1 MNRKDI
7 LSELR
12 ALDLPFEEY
21 VVVGGAALAVR
32 EIRDTDDIDLVV
44 TPSLFDQ
51 LNRAGWVLKVRPNGK
66 PGLHRGRVE
75 AYLDVNCGDCERS
88 TSWLL
93 SNSETLEGVRFVDL
107 ETLAAF
113 KASYGREK
121 DRRDLD
127 LIANRLSASH
137 GASARAT

>member
-1 MNRKDI
+1 VNRKDV
-7 LSELR
+7 LSGLRLLELPP
-12 ALDLPFEEY
+12 DQY

-32 EIRDTDDIDLVV
+32 EIRDTNDIDLVV

-66 PGLHRGRVE
+66 PGLHRGCVE
-75 AYLDVNCGDCERS
+75 AYLDVNCGACERS
-88 TSWLL
+88 TSWLF
-93 SNSETLEGVRFVDL
+93 SNSEILEGIRFVDL

-127 LIANRLSASH
+127 LIAKRLC
-137 GASARAT
+137 RRF